1 MLVPITE
8 QVFVPIGRIERISMF
23 GTTVSI
29 KYVDQREVERI
40 EGQDAQRLM
49 IWLNRVMAV
58 HPHAPEP
65 EQKRRK

>member
-8 QVFVPIGRIERISMF
+8 QVFVPVHRIERISLF
-23 GTTVSI
+23 GTTASI

-49 IWLNRVMAV
+49 MWINRVMAV
-58 HPHAPEP
+58 AAPTPEP

>member
-8 QVFVPIGRIERISMF
+8 QVFVPIHRVERISMF

-49 IWLNRVMAV
+49 MWLNRVMAV
-58 HPHAPEP
+58 QAPVAEP

>member
-40 EGQDAQRLM
+40 EGQDAQRLV
-49 IWLNRVMAV
+49 WSGRSLGLDADLRDLL
-58 HPHAPEP
+58 
-65 EQKRRK
+65 Q

>member
-8 QVFVPIGRIERISMF
+8 QVFVPVHRIERISLF
-23 GTTVSI
+23 GTTASI

-40 EGQDAQRLM
+40 EGPDAQRLM
-49 IWLNRVMAV
+49 MWINRVMAV
-58 HPHAPEP
+58 AAPTPEP

>member
-8 QVFVPIGRIERISMF
+8 QVFVPIHRIERISMF

-40 EGQDAQRLM
+40 DGQDAQRLM
-49 IWLNRVMAV
+49 MWLNRVMAV
-58 HPHAPEP
+58 QAPAPEP

>member
-29 KYVDQREVERI
+29 KYVEQREVERI

-58 HPHAPEP
+58 QAHAPEP

>member
-8 QVFVPIGRIERISMF
+8 QVFVPVHRIERISLF
-23 GTTVSI
+23 GTTASI

-49 IWLNRVMAV
+49 MWINRVMAV
-58 HPHAPEP
+58 AAQAPEP